1 MRFRSNPLLGQT
13 QLDTLL
19 SQPGGIESDLLLLGI
34 GFLVFSLFLGGSKPQ
49 RRGKQDKREK
59 TQKQIH
65 RLERQIEDLKDEL

>member
-1 MRFRSNPLLGQT
+1 MNNANV
-13 QLDTLL
+13 
-19 SQPGGIESDLLLLGI
+19 ESDMLLVAVGLLA
-34 GFLVFSLFLGGSKPQ
+34 FSLFFGGSKPQ